1 MDQLPEPEID
11 TGAKENALERVRD
24 VLSDE
29 IEIARAAEHLATMF
43 ADDAALQASAPAAAG
58 RPPRGIDAMDLLPL
72 RVVLS
77 RHVVILTDLLD
88 DLTRL

>member
-1 MDQLPEPEID
+1 MPNGTE
-11 TGAKENALERVRD
+11 AKEDALERVRD

-29 IEIARAAEHLATMF
+29 IEIARAAEQLATMF
-43 ADDAALQASAPAAAG
+43 VVDATMTAMAPAAAS

-77 RHVVILTDLLD
+77 RHVVVLTDLLA
-88 DLTRL
+88 DLTKL